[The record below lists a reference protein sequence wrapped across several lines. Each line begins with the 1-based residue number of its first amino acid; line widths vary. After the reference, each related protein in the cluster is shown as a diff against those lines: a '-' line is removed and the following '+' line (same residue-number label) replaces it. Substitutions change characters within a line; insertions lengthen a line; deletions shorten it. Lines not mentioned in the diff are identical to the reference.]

1 VFLCEFLSNRGRLF
15 PWARTRP
22 NRDRFSHP
30 EMGGVAAVP
39 QVAGFIIATNDGA

>member
-1 VFLCEFLSNRGRLF
+1 MFLCEFLSNGGRLF

-30 EMGGVAAVP
+30 EMGESRRYRKW
-39 QVAGFIIATNDGA
+39 AGFIIAMNDEA